1 MNPLRQTSLLNDS
14 LIKYYIAWCSLDI
27 QPSGGFC
34 TMDACFLFV
43 PTGLKAVARNPAHNI
58 YVYLPHRMLDPVA
71 DEVKERLHRFWRTTY
86 WGNLEAFEVFMAS
99 LTLALRGEN
108 VDRAF
113 WGIGSGGVGQ
123 SLQTAHIE
131 AILGEYHTC
140 LDMNIYFVDEAG
152 MQVCTVEYVGLV
164 KQKWVS

>member
-1 MNPLRQTSLLNDS
+1 MVFSRHPAARWLLHDGCLLPFRADGPHS
-14 LIKYYIAWCSLDI
+14 SCED
-27 QPSGGFC
+27 
-34 TMDACFLFV
+34 
-43 PTGLKAVARNPAHNI
+43 PANNI
-58 YVYLPHRMLDPVA
+58 YIYLLHRMLDPVA
-71 DEVKERLHRFWRTTY
+71 DEVRERLDWRTTY

-108 VDRAF
+108 VDRAS
-113 WGIGSGGVGQ
+113 WGSGSGRVGQ

-131 AILGEYHTC
+131 AILGECHTC

-152 MQVCTVEYVGLV
+152 MQVYAVEYVGLV

>member
-1 MNPLRQTSLLNDS
+1 MNPLRQSSLLNDC

-27 QPSGGFC
+27 QPSGAFC

-43 PTGLKAVARNPAHNI
+43 PKGLTAVARKPANNI

-71 DEVKERLHRFWRTTY
+71 DKVRERLDLFWRTTY

-113 WGIGSGGVGQ
+113 WV
-123 SLQTAHIE
+123 LA
-131 AILGEYHTC
+131 L
-140 LDMNIYFVDEAG
+140 AG
-152 MQVCTVEYVGLV
+152 WV
-164 KQKWVS
+164 KVHRRSTSKPFWVSITLVWI